1 VWIPPEKGEKKG
13 KSEGLVLQFSLGP
26 KKGSEFIIKWTS
38 QWGAPQLKTPG

>member
-13 KSEGLVLQFSLGP
+13 KSEGLVFSFLLAQ
-26 KKGSEFIIKWTS
+26 KGSEFIIKWTS